1 MSLRKPLHRKVILA
15 GLNRMMYD
23 AVCAVTRI
31 AMLFYMHVM
40 QSVAAEYSDQTVTVD
55 CFLQED

>member
-55 CFLQED
+55 